1 MNTESLNFLIGY
13 TENNEILI
21 GEISKRYCDID
32 NKTTFSFCCKV
43 CYCLDEDDITPE
55 SQVYGYLS
63 WHDQDYAFLYQLCEY
78 WECAPQD
85 LTSNMIKFFWDDID
99 TYFDICYDIEVP
111 GYIMELTACG
121 QVDPR
126 EYDIS
131 DWYISKDAFKMLMD
145 CWDNYHLKDI
155 PQSDW
160 DALYDAL
167 SPASVKN
174 DKSATWVEN
183 ILK

>member
-1 MNTESLNFLIGY
+1 MNTEHLDFLIGC

-32 NKTTFSFCCKV
+32 NKTTFSFSCKK
-43 CYCLDEDDITPE
+43 CYCIDESNIDPKE
-55 SQVYGYLS
+55 QVEEYLS
-63 WHDQDYAFLYQLCEY
+63 HCDYEFLYTSCEY
-78 WECAPQD
+78 WQCSPQD
-85 LTSNMIKFFWDDID
+85 LPKVMREYFWDDID
-99 TYFDICYDIEVP
+99 TYFDICYDVEVP

-126 EYDIS
+126 EHNIS
-131 DWYISKDAFKMLMD
+131 DWYVSKDAFKMLMD

-155 PQSDW
+155 PQSTF

-167 SPASVKN
+167 SPASVWD
-174 DKSATWVEN
+174 DKSVTWVEN

>member
-32 NKTTFSFCCKV
+32 NKTIFSFSCKE
-43 CYCLDEDDITPE
+43 CYCLDESNIDPKEQIRE
-55 SQVYGYLS
+55 YLS
-63 WHDQDYAFLYQLCEY
+63 HCDYEFLYTFCEY
-78 WECAPQD
+78 WQCSPQD
-85 LTSNMIKFFWDDID
+85 LPKVMREYFWDDID

-121 QVDPR
+121 QVYPR

-174 DKSATWVEN
+174 DKSATWIEN

>member
-1 MNTESLNFLIGY
+1 MNTESLDFLIGY

-21 GEISKRYCDID
+21 GHVEKRYCDID
-32 NKTTFSFCCKV
+32 NKTTFSFTCKV
-43 CYCLDEDDITPE
+43 CYCLDEDDIDPQKE
-55 SQVYGYLS
+55 VDGYLS
-63 WHDQDYAFLYQLCEY
+63 CYDHDYEFLYQNCIY

-85 LTSNMIKFFWDDID
+85 LPSNMIKFFWDDID

-121 QVDPR
+121 QVDPH

-131 DWYISKDAFKMLMD
+131 DWYISKDAFKMLMN

-167 SPASVKN
+167 SHASVKN